1 MRLTSRGI
9 IRLHAMTIIFF
20 FLEIEIIKV
29 HNNKRCISKRIGL
42 EEMIL
47 HAEVYEVYAASRG

>member
-20 FLEIEIIKV
+20 FLEIEIIKI
-29 HNNKRCISKRIGL
+29 HNNKRIGL

-47 HAEVYEVYAASRG
+47 HAEYEVYAATRG

>member
-1 MRLTSRGI
+1 
-9 IRLHAMTIIFF
+9 MTIIFF

-29 HNNKRCISKRIGL
+29 HNNKRCISKSIGL

-47 HAEVYEVYAASRG
+47 HAEVYEVYVASRG